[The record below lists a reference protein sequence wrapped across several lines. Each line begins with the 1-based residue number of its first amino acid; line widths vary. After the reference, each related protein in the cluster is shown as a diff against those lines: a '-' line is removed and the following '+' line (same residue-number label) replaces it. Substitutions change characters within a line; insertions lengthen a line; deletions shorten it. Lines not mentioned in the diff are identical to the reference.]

1 MIEGIEQLSEVWT
14 KAWEKNTSRI
24 VDQTMRNQK
33 LLEQM
38 GQGLFRWS
46 ELKTQSN
53 QMLERWMSFFR
64 LPTRSDLGQM
74 LYGLHQIDM
83 RLADI
88 NDQLAR
94 TDLRL
99 SQLETKVDE
108 LGSGPVPPAPP
119 KKKPAG
125 KTTKS
130 ANTKGD
136 GK

>member
-38 GQGLFRWS
+38 GRGLFRWS

-53 QMLERWMSFFR
+53 QMLERWMGFFR
-64 LPTRSDLGQM
+64 LPTRSDLGQV

-88 NDQLAR
+88 NDEMAR

-99 SQLETKVDE
+99 SQLETKIDQLE
-108 LGSGPVPPAPP
+108 SPPPP
-119 KKKPAG
+119 KKKPAR
-125 KTTKS
+125 KTAKNTK
-130 ANTKGD
+130 TKGD

>member
-1 MIEGIEQLSEVWT
+1 MIEGIENLSEVWT

-24 VDQTMRNQK
+24 IDQTMRNQK

-38 GQGLFRWS
+38 GRALFHWS
-46 ELKTQSN
+46 EVKTQSN

-64 LPTRSDLGQM
+64 LPTRSDLGQV

-88 NDQLAR
+88 SDQLAQS
-94 TDLRL
+94 DLRM
-99 SQLETKVDE
+99 SQVEAKLEQ
-108 LGSGPVPPAPP
+108 LGSSPA
-119 KKKPAG
+119 KPAEPTKKTAR
-125 KTTKS
+125 KTTQRAK
-130 ANTKGD
+130 AKGE